1 MIDENKISQKLAE
14 WSKDYDPDKVIRID
28 KKIVHKVKEQNNFV
42 SRIEQI
48 DSGDADCYLSQV
60 AVDRKHPFFFEHEYD
75 HIPGLLMVEAGRQI
89 GTAIAHLFYD
99 VSFDTVFILNEMN
112 IRFFRYVELA
122 KSLFVKSMVRNKL
135 IRKGKLIQMEHD
147 GYFIQDDKEVA
158 YMGGTWQM
166 YNKKIIERFRRSAR
180 NITFSL
186 E

>member
-1 MIDENKISQKLAE
+1 MAAEDIILRKFDEWTQGYDLDKL
-14 WSKDYDPDKVIRID
+14 VRID
-28 KKIVHKVKEQNNFV
+28 KKIVHKVKNENNFV
-42 SRIEQI
+42 SRIERI
-48 DSGDADCYLSQV
+48 EAGDDDCFISQV
-60 AVDRKHPFFFEHEYD
+60 AVDRKHPFFFEHAYD

-122 KSLFVKSMVRNKL
+122 KPLFVKSMVRNKL
-135 IRKGKLIQMEHD
+135 IRKDKLIQMEHD
-147 GYFIQDDKEVA
+147 GYFVQDGHDVA

-166 YNKKIIERFRRSAR
+166 YDKKIIERFRRSAR
-180 NITFSL
+180 NIELSL